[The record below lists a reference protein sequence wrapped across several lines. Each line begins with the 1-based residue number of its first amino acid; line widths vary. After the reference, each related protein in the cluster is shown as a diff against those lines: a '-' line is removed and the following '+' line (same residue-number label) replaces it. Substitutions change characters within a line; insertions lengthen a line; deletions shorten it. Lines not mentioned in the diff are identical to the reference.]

1 MWSTPPDLAF
11 HPGIHPGRG
20 PGARS
25 GGARH
30 AYARN
35 VSGPA
40 DPLAELTGREAASRP
55 VRGASERSATVRAL
69 AVAGLLLLG
78 LFAAGIGGA
87 LWFKGQLDSNVERLG
102 DPFAALPER
111 PEPAPRETGADSP
124 PPVNILVLGSD
135 SRISAGDPS
144 QWEAGAQRT
153 DAIMLVHLAGDRQS
167 AQVVSV
173 PRDSWVPV
181 PGHGEAKINAAYSF
195 GGPPLLIQTFE
206 DLTGVRIDHFV
217 VADFESF
224 TTMTDALGGVTIHVP
239 EEVADAQGGDFTAG
253 DHFMSGAQA
262 LEYTRQRYGLPG
274 GDFDRVQRQ
283 QSWMRA
289 IMRQVGDS
297 LTDPVGMKSFLEVVT
312 RSVAADDALTTDRMV
327 ELLVGARD
335 LRVDDVAFLTA
346 PYAGTGTSADGQS
359 IVLLDRERFDPLM
372 AAVAADDA
380 AAYVREHAAELE
392 ILPGSLG

>member
-1 MWSTPPDLAF
+1 M
-11 HPGIHPGRG
+11 
-20 PGARS
+20 
-25 GGARH
+25 
-30 AYARN
+30 
-35 VSGPA
+35 SGPA
-40 DPLAELTGREAASRP
+40 DPLAALTGREEASRP
-55 VRGASERSATVRAL
+55 GTGASERSATLRAL
-69 AVAGLLLLG
+69 AVAGILLLG
-78 LFAAGIGGA
+78 LLAAGVGGA
-87 LWFKGQLDSNVERLG
+87 VWFTSRLDANIERLG

-111 PEPAPRETGADSP
+111 PRTAPREAGVDSP
-124 PPVNILVLGSD
+124 APVNILVLGSD

-167 AQVVSV
+167 AHVVSV

-195 GGPPLLIQTFE
+195 GGPTLLIQTVE

-224 TTMTDALGGVTIHVP
+224 TTMTDALGGVTVHVP
-239 EEVADAQGGDFTAG
+239 PELADEPGGPFPAG
-253 DHFMSGAQA
+253 DHVMSGAQA

-283 QSWMRA
+283 QTWMRA
-289 IMRQVGDS
+289 ILRQVGDS
-297 LTDPVGMKSFLEVVT
+297 LTDPLGMKGFLEVVT

-335 LRVDDVAFLTA
+335 LRADDVAFLTA

-359 IVLLDRERFDPLM
+359 IVLLDRERFDPLL
-372 AAVAADDA
+372 AAIAADDA
-380 AAYVREHAAELE
+380 EAYVREHAGELE
-392 ILPGSLG
+392 VLPGSLG